1 MAIKRAAAWFAVI
14 VGVLAAGAS
23 LALADQP
30 RPWQLNLQEAASP
43 LMDSIQ
49 RFHTLLI
56 WIIFGVSIFVL
67 ALLIWVMIRYNARAN
82 PVPSKTTHNTLVE
95 VVWTVVPIMILVVIA
110 VPSFRL
116 LYYSDRAPAEN
127 LDEKKGALEA
137 GATIT
142 IKARGHQWY
151 WSYVYEASYRVD
163 DKGFA
168 VKEGGKPVDNLAGA
182 RFSFDSR
189 IACRGGINES
199 DTKNCAEFERANGR
213 KPIRLLDVDN
223 AVVIPEDTAVRVL
236 VQGMDVIH
244 SWTVPSMGSKVDANP
259 GRINEIWIKAKKK
272 PGIYYGQCSEL
283 CGTDH
288 GFMPIAVKV
297 VTRAEYEQ
305 WLTEAKGKFDKVE
318 EPKRAEAPARK

>member
-1 MAIKRAAAWFAVI
+1 MAIGKAAARVAVI
-14 VGVLAAGAS
+14 AAVLAAWAS
-23 LALADQP
+23 IAGADQP
-30 RPWQLNLQEAASP
+30 RPWQLNLQESASP
-43 LMDSIQ
+43 LMDSIH

-67 ALLIWVMIRYNARAN
+67 ALLVWVMIRYNARAN

-116 LYYSDRAPAEN
+116 LYYSDRAPAE
-127 LDEKKGALEA
+127 DVAKGEP

-151 WSYVYEASYRVD
+151 WSYVYESSYRVD

-168 VKEGGKPVDNLAGA
+168 VKESGRPVDNLRGA
-182 RFSFDSR
+182 RFVFDSR
-189 IACRGGINES
+189 LACRGGVN
-199 DTKNCAEFERANGR
+199 DNDKKTCAEFEAANGR
-213 KPIRLLDVDN
+213 KPVRLLDVDN
-223 AVVIPEDTAVRVL
+223 VVVIPENTAVRVL
-236 VQGMDVIH
+236 VTGMDVIH
-244 SWTVPSMGSKVDANP
+244 AWTVPAMGAKVDANP
-259 GRINEIWIKAKKK
+259 GRINEVWIKAKKT
-272 PGIYYGQCSEL
+272 GIFYGQCSEL

>member
-1 MAIKRAAAWFAVI
+1 MANGRAAAWFAVI
-14 VGVLAAGAS
+14 VAALAALAGA
-23 LALADQP
+23 AWADQP
-30 RPWQLNLQEAASP
+30 RAWQLNLQEAASP
-43 LMDSIQ
+43 VMESIQ

-82 PVPSKTTHNTLVE
+82 PTPSKTTHNTLIE

-116 LYYSDRAPAEN
+116 LYFSDKAPSEDAAKNEP
-127 LDEKKGALEA
+127 

-151 WSYVYEASYRVD
+151 WSYVYESSYKVD

-168 VKEGGKPVDNLAGA
+168 LKENNKPVDDLAGA
-182 RFSFDSR
+182 RFSFTSY
-189 IACRGGINES
+189 IACRGSNDET
-199 DTKNCAEFERANGR
+199 DKKKCADFERENGR
-213 KPIRLLDVDN
+213 KPVRLLDVDN
-223 AVVIPEDTAVRVL
+223 VVVVPINTAVRVL

-244 SWTVPSMGSKVDANP
+244 SWTVPAMGVKVDANP
-259 GRINEIWIKAKKK
+259 GRVNETWFKANKL
-272 PGIYYGQCSEL
+272 GTFYGQCSEL

-288 GFMPIAVKV
+288 GYMPIAVRV
-297 VTRAEYEQ
+297 VSRADYER
-305 WLTEAKGKFDKVE
+305 WLAEAKGKFDKVE